1 MANVEISGCS
11 QFGNRKAAVKFSKSL
26 LYSSIKNSTLHT
38 GLGQAVQVEASSNI
52 LMENNVIFDFGK
64 YGVNISGSHNVTMDG
79 NQIAVISDMQHGEAA
94 SSEA

>member
-1 MANVEISGCS
+1 M
-11 QFGNRKAAVKFSKSL
+11 
-26 LYSSIKNSTLHT
+26 
-38 GLGQAVQVEASSNI
+38 QVEASSNI